1 MFAASIHTNR
11 GKSSTTLFCTD
22 KRQRLYG
29 GRTGNRLQPSTPCVW
44 IDTPTGALLFV
55 TILINMSNSKNET
68 AGETAIQVFNS
79 DKFGV
84 IRTAGT
90 EETPLFCLADV
101 CKALGLQ
108 AAAVSRRLTDDV
120 ISSHTVS
127 DSKGRKNRLNFVNE
141 DGLYDVILDS
151 RKPEARAF
159 RKWVTS
165 EVLPSIRRSGGYMV
179 ARQDET
185 AEETLARALKIADE
199 TMKRQQRQLESAGT
213 LIEVQASRIRSL
225 ARYEQYSRRVRETQ
239 QTYTMTQ
246 VSEFLGFDCVS
257 DFMDWCIDGGI
268 LHRCNG
274 MWMPTD
280 GFAGRGYFSTRVFR
294 RMVSPMEYEEKPY
307 TVVTESGRMMLYDMA
322 NPVDTYVSEEGGAL

>member
-1 MFAASIHTNR
+1 M
-11 GKSSTTLFCTD
+11 KEQTT
-22 KRQRLYG
+22 
-29 GRTGNRLQPSTPCVW
+29 P
-44 IDTPTGALLFV
+44 
-55 TILINMSNSKNET
+55 
-68 AGETAIQVFNS
+68 AGENAIQVFSS
-79 DKFGV
+79 DRFGT

-90 EETPLFCLADV
+90 ADEPLFCLVDL
-101 CKALGLQ
+101 CKALALNSGQ
-108 AAAVSRRLTDDV
+108 VARRLDKGV
-120 ISSHTVS
+120 L
-127 DSKGRKNRLNFVNE
+127 SKHPLSTTGGNQLGNFVNE

-165 EVLPSIRRSGGYMV
+165 EVLPSIHRSGGYMV
-179 ARQDET
+179 AK
-185 AEETLARALKIADE
+185 AEESPEEIMARALKIADE
-199 TMKRQQRQLESAGT
+199 TVKRQQRQLESAGT

-225 ARYEQYSRRVRETQ
+225 ARYEEYSRRVRETQ

-246 VSEFLGFDCVS
+246 VSEFLGFACVS

>member
-1 MFAASIHTNR
+1 
-11 GKSSTTLFCTD
+11 
-22 KRQRLYG
+22 
-29 GRTGNRLQPSTPCVW
+29 
-44 IDTPTGALLFV
+44 
-55 TILINMSNSKNET
+55 MSYSKNEA
-68 AGETAIQVFNS
+68 AGETAIQVFSS
-79 DKFGV
+79 DAFGQF
-84 IRTAGT
+84 RTAGT
-90 EETPLFCLADV
+90 PDNPYFCL
-101 CKALGLQ
+101 
-108 AAAVSRRLTDDV
+108 
-120 ISSHTVS
+120 S
-127 DSKGRKNRLNFVNE
+127 DLCRVLEIKSMKDAKKRLNQRGVDSITTPTKGGKQKLLYINE
-141 DGLYDVILDS
+141 QNLYRLIMRSD
-151 RKPEARAF
+151 KPQAEAF
-159 RKWVTS
+159 QDWVCD
-165 EVLPSIRRSGGYMV
+165 EVLPSIRKHGGYMV
-179 ARQDET
+179 AK
-185 AEETLARALKIADE
+185 AEESPEEIMARALKIADE
-199 TMKRQQRQLESAGT
+199 TVKRQQRQLESAGT

-246 VSEFLGFDCVS
+246 VSEFLGFACVS